1 MKFTPAYNV
10 SYKGEIY
17 PGGVPFEIDE
27 ADAEVMSEHGTVEII
42 DKPPARSTETV
53 LELVDETTEGEFQT
67 VRRRAGRPKKTN

>member
-10 SYKGEIY
+10 SYKGNFY
-17 PGGVPFEIDE
+17 PGGVPFEIDV
-27 ADAEVMSEHGTVEII
+27 ADAEVMAEHGTVEII
-42 DKPPARSTETV
+42 DKAPARSTDTF